1 MTENLPTQL
10 NWQDNKL
17 VSVIKNTVA
26 KGTTEPEFEMFK
38 QMCISTGLNPFKK
51 EIWCIVTGS
60 GDYRKVQMMTGVNG
74 FYTIAND
81 QPEFDGIESEE
92 GPQQELKV
100 MAQGAECV
108 VIAPS
113 SVTVRVYRKDR
124 KIPFSF
130 TAKWAEYAQD
140 LVSKNGK
147 LTIWAKMPSVMLS
160 KCAESMALR
169 KAFPQK
175 MNGLYTQ
182 EEMPNSYAAPT
193 IENVAEVASSQPE
206 AEQGEYVTRIL
217 SEDEAKICC
226 PNWNKFKEQY
236 KAEGYRCYKNN
247 EGKWEISQRVPVE
260 LMNITEGGE

>member
-51 EIWCIVTGS
+51 EIWCIVTGL

-92 GPQQELKV
+92 GAQLEIKV
-100 MAQGAECV
+100 QAQGNECV

-124 KIPFSF
+124 KIPLSF
-130 TAKWAEYAQD
+130 TAKWSEYAQD
-140 LVSKNGK
+140 LVSRNGK

-182 EEMPNSYAAPT
+182 EEMPSSYAAP
-193 IENVAEVASSQPE
+193 IVENVQTENSEPE
-206 AEQGEYVTRIL
+206 GEYVTRIL
-217 SEDEAKICC
+217 SEDEAKVCC
-226 PNWNKFKEQY
+226 PQWNKYKEQY
-236 KAEGYRCYKNN
+236 KAEGYRCYKNA
-247 EGKWEISQRVPVE
+247 EGHWEISQRVPVE
-260 LMNITEGGE
+260 INNIVEGAE